1 MLSTWR
7 EVAGVPCKRAVLMSS
22 IGVERRKSFPFVI
35 LNAAGVLDAK
45 VKLCFF
51 FSIATQYTGDLFK
64 VYARIECAYACFV

>member
-45 VKLCFF
+45 V
-51 FSIATQYTGDLFK
+51 GG
-64 VYARIECAYACFV
+64 